1 VRQKSSY
8 MRTMPNDE
16 SSASLRSNIV
26 VCFKNESVY
35 CFVNADV

>member
-1 VRQKSSY
+1 MQYR
-8 MRTMPNDE
+8 PNNE

-26 VCFKNESVY
+26 VLIDYESVY